1 MKRLIICIALL
12 LPLAFSCKDK
22 EEDQQ
27 EKELTAEELKKT
39 DFKNPD
45 IDTKPLVDYTKWEIK
60 NGKFYL
66 DGKWKF
72 LKIAKPL
79 TVTSNPPECQEII
92 DEIPDLRKYYY
103 NTVTVCCDYSWFDT
117 DGDGTL
123 DKSLQPLANLI
134 DKLYEAG
141 FYPAINFG
149 TYTVGGGA
157 LPDGFW
163 TRFPDAFAVNE
174 LGQKVTDTEYGFGSK
189 VVSIFHEGYREAI
202 HKFIKEVAQAVDT
215 KKVLYIE
222 TTVEPQYMGAIKLCY
237 SESARKEYNK
247 WREANGIT
255 TDAMPESFPIP
266 QTFVEN
272 ATWNKFR
279 AQFLA
284 KWVNEDIKAWRE
296 VAGPKA
302 YAAVDYL
309 DTSGS
314 EMYLRCGDQME
325 FLMNLTEANII
336 QVNWH
341 WSLSRNAANQAA
353 YDKVHEVMVETG
365 RDWAVS
371 EHMTLNGSDFNSF
384 VIKNVMFN
392 TLYNG
397 TRFGW
402 EFTNYRYSTADSFTL
417 YNDNGTPKRVMK
429 EIDNYWGYWLEVINR
444 LEKTGKYNW

>member
-1 MKRLIICIALL
+1 MKKLLPFLVILALL
-12 LPLAFSCKDK
+12 PACGKK
-22 EEDQQ
+22 GPNVIEQEE
-27 EKELTAEELKKT
+27 KVSKA
-39 DFKNPD
+39 DFPNPPVE
-45 IDTKPLVDYTKWEIK
+45 TKPLVDYTKWEIK

-79 TVTSNPPECQEII
+79 TITSNPPECQEII
-92 DEIPDLRKYYY
+92 NEIPDLKKYFY
-103 NTVTVCCDYSWFDT
+103 NTVTVLCDYSHFDT
-117 DGDGTL
+117 NGDGVL
-123 DKSLQPLANLI
+123 DKSLEPLANLI

-163 TRFPDAFAVNE
+163 ERFPDAFAVNDE
-174 LGQKVTDTEYGFGSK
+174 GRLVTDTEYGFGSK
-189 VVSIFHEGYREAI
+189 VVSIFHEGYREAM
-202 HKFIKEVAQAVDT
+202 HEFIKTVAKAVDT

-237 SESARKEYNK
+237 SENARKEYNK
-247 WREANGIT
+247 WRKENGIT
-255 TDAMPESFPIP
+255 DKASEMPTTFPIP
-266 QTFVEN
+266 SSFVTN
-272 ATWNKFR
+272 PTWNKFR

-284 KWVNEDIKAWRE
+284 KWVNDDIKAWRS

-314 EMYLRCGDQME
+314 EMYLRCGDQLE
-325 FLMNLTEANII
+325 FLRSLTEANII

-341 WSLSRNAANQAA
+341 WSLSRNAPNQEA
-353 YDKVHEVMVETG
+353 YDKVHKVMAETG

-371 EHMTLNGSDFNSF
+371 EHMTLNGSDFTNF
-384 VIKNVMFN
+384 NIDKVMMN
-392 TLYNG
+392 TLQNG

-402 EFTNYRYSTADSFTL
+402 EFTNYRYSTQDSFTL
-417 YNDNGTPKRVMK
+417 YTNDGKSKRVIRD
-429 EIDNYWGYWLEVINR
+429 IDKYWGYWLHTIEEIENSH
-444 LEKTGKYNW
+444 KYDW